1 MATLQSKAIN
11 SPIATKDSKKDAD
24 LVLRHVLMVRFTSW
38 ANRNSSW
45 NNAHRM
51 HSFPEIGD
59 HNAQIDNVW
68 EALSVHDGS

>member
-1 MATLQSKAIN
+1 M
-11 SPIATKDSKKDAD
+11 DAD

-45 NNAHRM
+45 NRAHRM

-59 HNAQIDNVW
+59 HNAQTDNVW
-68 EALSVHDGS
+68 EAYSVHAGS